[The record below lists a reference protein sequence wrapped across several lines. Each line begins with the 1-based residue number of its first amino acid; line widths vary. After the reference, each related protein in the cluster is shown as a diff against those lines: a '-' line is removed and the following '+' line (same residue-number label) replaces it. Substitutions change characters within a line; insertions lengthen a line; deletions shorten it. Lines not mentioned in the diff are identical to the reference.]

1 MCDSSTLEVQI
12 DYSTSAFVVQVLGP
26 ERRLCGLHL
35 SANVIL
41 LSQSDCHCMSD
52 IVKSWPCEEDCDFFF
67 LLMDSN
73 WKPNQVLQSFSV
85 EYCSVLNH

>member
-35 SANVIL
+35 SSNVIL

-52 IVKSWPCEEDCDFFF
+52 IVESWPCEEDCDFFF
-67 LLMDSN
+67 TDRLKLEA
-73 WKPNQVLQSFSV
+73 KPGTTVVFS
-85 EYCSVLNH
+85 

>member
-12 DYSTSAFVVQVLGP
+12 DYSTSAPVVQVLGP

-52 IVKSWPCEEDCDFFF
+52 IVKSWPCEEDCDFLFTDG
-67 LLMDSN
+67 LKLKA
-73 WKPNQVLQSFSV
+73 KPGTTVVFS
-85 EYCSVLNH
+85 